1 MSFLKKHVRSFLA
14 LAAIF
19 LTSQMIA
26 GPALIPSGSM
36 LPTLNIGDYVFV
48 NRLAYG
54 VHLPFWSTGELTRW
68 GTPQP
73 GEVVV
78 FNAPP
83 AESAWESPYIKRVV
97 AVAGDTVEVR
107 DHRILVNGQPA
118 NYAPSENGW
127 QEILGG
133 KHHAVNFGPSPIAT
147 MPPVA
152 IPPGHIFVM
161 GDNRPNSSD
170 SRVWGPLALER
181 VRGRGE
187 FVLFSLNLSKFRAF
201 VGI

>member
-1 MSFLKKHVRSFLA
+1 MSFLKKHLRGL
-14 LAAIF
+14 LLIAAIF

-54 VHLPFWSTGELTRW
+54 LHLPFWSTGELARW

-73 GEVVV
+73 GDVIV

-83 AESAWESPYIKRVV
+83 EESAWESPYIKRVV
-97 AVAGDTVEVR
+97 AVAGDTLEVR
-107 DHRILVNGQPA
+107 DHRIVVNGQPA
-118 NYAPSENGW
+118 TYQPSASGW
-127 QEILGG
+127 QEVLRG
-133 KHHAVNFGPSPIAT
+133 KAHPVNFGPSPIAT
-147 MPPVA
+147 MPPVT
-152 IPPGHIFVM
+152 IPTGHVFVM

-187 FVLFSLNLSKFRAF
+187 FVLFSLNLPKFRMFA
-201 VGI
+201 GI